1 MLSDIVKTA
10 PYDKAQLS
18 DATWKKESA
27 CAAILKEANDT
38 TLKADAGIRAD
49 FEECKKYWE
58 VEFPNLSEKTRS
70 IITLTFSMLA
80 RPLVTQPL
88 RKLFSADTNVKPED
102 AFDGKIIIVDLPVQ
116 EFRLVGRIA
125 NLTWKYCFQVAV
137 LRRTPLT
144 APDTYLRP
152 AFLWADEAQ
161 NFVTNFDAEHIR
173 PLPARRAD
181 APCI

>member
-1 MLSDIVKTA
+1 MEEGKCLCANTA
-10 PYDKAQLS
+10 RCERGNS
-18 DATWKKESA
+18 ESSA
-27 CAAILKEANDT
+27 E
-38 TLKADAGIRAD
+38 IRAD

-102 AFDGKIIIVDLPVQ
+102 AFEGKIIIVDLPVQ

-137 LRRTPLT
+137 LRRTPLM

-152 AFLWADEAQ
+152 VF
-161 NFVTNFDAEHIR
+161 FMG
-173 PLPARRAD
+173 
-181 APCI
+181 